1 MENKREIGTV
11 YEKTAAKYLER
22 KGFYILERNF
32 CSRFGEIDII
42 AKDGGYLVF
51 IEVKYRM
58 DDSCGSPLEAVDGKK
73 QRKICRTAS
82 YFCLRQGYAD
92 TTPCRFDVIA
102 MEGDGSILHLENA
115 FDYKR

>member
-42 AKDGGYLVF
+42 AKEAEKNLQDGFLFLPSAGV
-51 IEVKYRM
+51 
-58 DDSCGSPLEAVDGKK
+58 
-73 QRKICRTAS
+73 CRYDALP
-82 YFCLRQGYAD
+82 F
-92 TTPCRFDVIA
+92 
-102 MEGDGSILHLENA
+102 
-115 FDYKR
+115 